1 MGDVN
6 KKDVLKIDI
15 REVDGIPKKGKKVDV
30 KTKSGLKLERCE
42 TQDALRDV

>member
-6 KKDVLKIDI
+6 KKGVLKIDI

-30 KTKSGLKLERCE
+30 KTKSSLKLERCE
-42 TQDALRDV
+42 MQDSLLDV